1 MKRRDMML
9 RTVAVLAMP
18 GVAIAQPAKKP
29 ARVGWLGWLGDTSPN
44 PSAALEALRAGLAE
58 LGWKEGDNLVLEVRG
73 GDREQGGALTA
84 ELVRANVD
92 VIVAHGPMVF
102 FARQHSGAIPLVF
115 QINGDAV
122 EAGLVASIARPG
134 GHLTGISALSVELA
148 GKRLEMLKSVQP
160 AIKRVAVIA
169 NDRHPGRRV
178 EQQASQE
185 AAARLGIEVK
195 YFPVVA
201 AADFGAAFESIVRE
215 DASALL
221 AFPDTLINRHAKAIA
236 EFAIGQSPVVDLRL
250 GRVRARRQPDELRP
264 ELSRLLPAHGDLR
277 RQDPEG
283 RQARRPARR
292 AADEVR
298 VRRQPEDGEG
308 ARPCRAAVGAA
319 ARRRGDSMIAR
330 RSVLAT
336 MASGLFAAPLA
347 ARCARQGVSGRP
359 RVDRGGSGEPRA
371 VASVPPGDQEL
382 GYVEGAT
389 WKSRRGLWQR
399 RCRAHARLVADLV
412 RSNVDVMVRR
422 GYAKRGG
429 PARSLPRSRSSCAGA
444 GPGRVRASSRAS
456 PVPAAT

>member
-9 RTVAVLAMP
+9 RTLAVLPAP
-18 GVAIAQPAKKP
+18 GIAIAQPAKKP

-102 FARQHSGAIPLVF
+102 FARPHSGAIPLVF

-148 GKRLEMLKSVQP
+148 GKRLEMLKNVQP

-169 NDRHPGRRV
+169 NDRHPGRRT

-201 AADFGAAFESIVRE
+201 PADFGAAFESIVRE

-221 AFPDTLINRHAKAIA
+221 AFPDTLINRQAKAIA
-236 EFAIGQSPVVDLRL
+236 EFAIGRRLASISGWAEFAHAGNLMSYGPNHRDFFRHTATFVDRILK
-250 GRVRARRQPDELRP
+250 GAKP
-264 ELSRLLPAHGDLR
+264 GDLPVEQPTKFEFVVNLKTAKALGLAVPQSILLR
-277 RQDPEG
+277 
-283 RQARRPARR
+283 
-292 AADEVR
+292 ADEVI
-298 VRRQPEDGEG
+298 Q
-308 ARPCRAAVGAA
+308 
-319 ARRRGDSMIAR
+319 
-330 RSVLAT
+330 
-336 MASGLFAAPLA
+336 
-347 ARCARQGVSGRP
+347 
-359 RVDRGGSGEPRA
+359 
-371 VASVPPGDQEL
+371 
-382 GYVEGAT
+382 
-389 WKSRRGLWQR
+389 
-399 RCRAHARLVADLV
+399 
-412 RSNVDVMVRR
+412 
-422 GYAKRGG
+422 
-429 PARSLPRSRSSCAGA
+429 
-444 GPGRVRASSRAS
+444 
-456 PVPAAT
+456 